1 MGAIERRLNYQVVG
15 VARDVVYQ
23 RVRDNVPPT
32 VYFSLRQ
39 APFVPESISFFLRTS
54 GGPQTLQNEVAA
66 LALQLD
72 PTVPAVDFRQ
82 ETGVIERHLSLERAF
97 AGLSTGFAAVGLLLA
112 CIGLYGTMAY
122 LVAQRTREIGVRIA
136 LGADRTRILRM
147 VMGDTLRVVFAG
159 VVVGLP
165 ATWFFGQALR
175 SELYGLSPHDSL
187 TLSIAVVLLLLV
199 TFAAGMIPA
208 GKAAKIDPMSALRCE

>member
-15 VARDVVYQ
+15 VARDVRYQ
-23 RVRDNVPPT
+23 RVRDDIPPT

-54 GGPQTLQNEVAA
+54 GGPQTLQNEISA

-72 PTVPAVDFRQ
+72 RTVPAVDFRQ

-122 LVAQRTREIGVRIA
+122 LVAQRTREIGIRLA
-136 LGADRTRILRM
+136 LGGRPSRVLTG
-147 VMGDTLRVVFAG
+147 VMTEGLVMTLTGLGLGLAAALALSRVLQDLVFSIR
-159 VVVGLP
+159 P
-165 ATWFFGQALR
+165 TD
-175 SELYGLSPHDSL
+175 PL
-187 TLSIAVVLLLLV
+187 TFVAIAALLLV
-199 TFAAGMIPA
+199 VAVVASYVPA
-208 GKAAKIDPMSALRCE
+208 RRAMRVDPITVLRE